1 MGGRF
6 AFNRRLGAAF
16 CRPGSEDGGR
26 VSLGNSGVLYTG
38 IKRAAQVLR
47 SLGYRSGSPD
57 GLHKGGYVGSIAYD
71 ADGVKISGEKFTSV
85 IGPLQKKDRAT
96 GKSRLV
102 PPFPTGG
109 LVLRMLCQR
118 KNSTNRGECQAE
130 IAKQIAKYPEVKAA
144 SLVDKRE
151 NNTPIYKSR
160 EYNTLANAVNI
171 GLQDSARATAASRA
185 APAGSGPS
193 HGRCVPDRRIH
204 TFCGKRHSRPPACSG
219 PAPMGCRPR

>member
-1 MGGRF
+1 MGGRV

-16 CRPGSEDGGR
+16 CRPGSEDEGR
-26 VSLGNSGVLYTG
+26 VSLENSGVLYTDA
-38 IKRAAQVLR
+38 KRAAQVLR
-47 SLGYRSGSPD
+47 SLGYRSGMPD
-57 GLHKGGYVGSIAYD
+57 GLHKGRLCWKYSIRRRRCQD
-71 ADGVKISGEKFTSV
+71 IRRIITSV

-151 NNTPIYKSR
+151 NKTSIYKSR
-160 EYNTLANAVNI
+160 EV
-171 GLQDSARATAASRA
+171 
-185 APAGSGPS
+185 
-193 HGRCVPDRRIH
+193 
-204 TFCGKRHSRPPACSG
+204 
-219 PAPMGCRPR
+219 